1 MRPGQL
7 RSLLKELRA
16 GGVSEFSQET
26 KAGTYSIKL
35 GAAPTVVEQPSK
47 ASAKAAKQV
56 QAEERVRLEGLAR
69 EMGVT
74 VEQMREAASVL
85 GN

>member
-7 RSLLKELRA
+7 RSLLKELRS
-16 GGVSEFSQET
+16 GGVSEFSQST

-35 GAAPTVVEQPSK
+35 GPATPPVEQPSK
-47 ASAKAAKQV
+47 ASAKAAKQASA
-56 QAEERVRLEGLAR
+56 AEQVRLEGLAR

-74 VEQMREAASVL
+74 VEQMREAAGVL